1 MPKDRWSKGCVNVL
15 SYCIQLVLIS
25 GIVIIK
31 KGEIVEDDFEVYNS
45 EEDQIDIDVCQS
57 IIMFVISIPT
67 STPSPSLAI
76 ANMPTDEEV
85 PNLAMEDP
93 PLNDRLMITLINGA

>member
-1 MPKDRWSKGCVNVL
+1 
-15 SYCIQLVLIS
+15 
-25 GIVIIK
+25 
-31 KGEIVEDDFEVYNS
+31 
-45 EEDQIDIDVCQS
+45 
-57 IIMFVISIPT
+57 MFVISIPT